1 MGSSYLY
8 ITSHAGLLYV
18 YAILFLL
25 LGILCIYPAVLGV
38 SLDFAGSVM
47 SDSDNH
53 RIKSDSM
60 RDILEQD
67 VEV

>member
-1 MGSSYLY
+1 MFMQFYFY
-8 ITSHAGLLYV
+8 FCEF
-18 YAILFLL
+18 YAS
-25 LGILCIYPAVLGV
+25 YPAVLGV

>member
-1 MGSSYLY
+1 MLALNWALY
-8 ITSHAGLLYV
+8 SFVLNFWEF
-18 YAILFLL
+18 YAS
-25 LGILCIYPAVLGV
+25 YPAVLGV